1 MSLLGVGERTRL
13 LRRAERG
20 YGAQRVIRRDVAND
34 QNKAANEYFAT
45 IDKLVK
51 ENTKNAEKVTQ
62 DILKILPE

>member
-13 LRRAERG
+13 LGGEERG
-20 YGAQRVIRRDVAND
+20 YGAQRVSRRDVAND
-34 QNKAANEYFAT
+34 QNKAVNEYFAT